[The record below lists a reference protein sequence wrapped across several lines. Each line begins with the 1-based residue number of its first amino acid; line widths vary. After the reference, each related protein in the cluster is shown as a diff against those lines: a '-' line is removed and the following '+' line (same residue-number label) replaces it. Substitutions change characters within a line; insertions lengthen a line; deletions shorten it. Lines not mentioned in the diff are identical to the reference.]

1 MKIICSRWPG
11 HWAAR
16 TSSRMATAVGV
27 AIAVSVSFAAARAE
41 TPVAPTPVAPAPVA
55 PAPVRDVLAPSLDA
69 RHVVFPASEELRALR
84 ARRIPGF
91 SRQTRLACSAC
102 HYGFP
107 QLTPFG
113 RLFKL
118 NGYTL
123 TGLKTIDAGD
133 TARSTLKLAPFPPI
147 SAMAVA
153 SLTNLST
160 ALPGTQN
167 NSTVFPDQLSVFL
180 AGEITP
186 RLGAFVQLTY
196 AAPDGSIGLDN
207 TEFRFADRT
216 HLFSQELLYGVTLN
230 NNPSMQDV
238 WNTVPAWS
246 FPFMTS
252 SVAPTPTAST
262 MVEGA
267 LGQQVVGL
275 GGYGLWHQLVYAEV
289 TAYRSAQQ
297 GVSAPLDASAS
308 NVAHDVIPYWRLALQ
323 HTFGPTY
330 VMLGTY
336 GLSARLYPTGVS
348 GATDLYSDAA
358 ADLQIERPVQKGV
371 IVVRSTFI
379 HESQTLDALV
389 TGDEPGAANLH
400 NTLKVFRANASYM
413 PSTRANFTLGY
424 FNTTGS
430 SDPLLYPSDP
440 ITGSENGS
448 PGSSG
453 GIGEFDFNA
462 WQNTRLGLQYTVYST
477 FNGGSN
483 SYDGAGRN
491 AKDNNALFLFA
502 WLAF

>member
-1 MKIICSRWPG
+1 MRNVDSRSTQCRG
-11 HWAAR
+11 AHAISGRTAR
-16 TSSRMATAVGV
+16 LALGVAV
-27 AIAVSVSFAAARAE
+27 AIAVSAAFATARAE
-41 TPVAPTPVAPAPVA
+41 TPGAPPPVP
-55 PAPVRDVLAPSLDA
+55 DVLLPYLDA
-69 RHVVFPASEELRALR
+69 RHVVLPASEELRALR

-91 SRQTRLACSAC
+91 SRQTKLACSAC

-123 TGLKTIDAGD
+123 TGLATIDAGD
-133 TARSTLKLAPFPPI
+133 STSSTLKLAPFPPV
-147 SAMAVA
+147 SAMAVTSYTHLA
-153 SLTNLST
+153 STI
-160 ALPGTQN
+160 PGTQN
-167 NSTVFPDQLSVFL
+167 NSVVFPDQLSVFL

-186 RLGAFVQLTY
+186 KLGAFVQLTY

-230 NNPSMQDV
+230 NNPTMQDV
-238 WNTVPAWS
+238 WNTVPAWG
-246 FPFMTS
+246 FPFMSS
-252 SVAPTPTAST
+252 SVAPTPAAST
-262 MVEGA
+262 IVEGA

-275 GGYGLWHQLVYAEV
+275 GGYGLWHQLLYAEV

-297 GVSAPLDASAS
+297 GVPAPLDGSAS
-308 NVAHDVIPYWRLALQ
+308 NVAHNVIPYWRVALQ
-323 HTFGPTY
+323 HKFGQSY
-330 VMLGTY
+330 AMLGTY

-348 GATDLYSDAA
+348 GATNQYTDAA
-358 ADLQIERPVQKGV
+358 ADLQIERPVQQGV

-389 TGDEPGAANLH
+389 TGDAPGAANLH

-424 FNTTGS
+424 FNTSGS
-430 SDPLLYPSDP
+430 GDALLYPSSP
-440 ITGSENGS
+440 ITGFANGS
-448 PGSSG
+448 PASSG

-462 WQNTRLGLQYTVYST
+462 WQNTRLGLQYTLYGK
-477 FNGGSN
+477 FNGASS
-483 SYDGAGRN
+483 SYDGAGRS

-502 WLAF
+502 WVAF

>member
-1 MKIICSRWPG
+1 MTIFCSRRQ
-11 HWAAR
+11 AVRR
-16 TSSRMATAVGV
+16 TGIVGSTTSRVVSLALV
-27 AIAVSVSFAAARAE
+27 AIAVSLSSMAARAE
-41 TPVAPTPVAPAPVA
+41 TGDVPAP
-55 PAPVRDVLAPSLDA
+55 PPPIRDALLPYLDA
-69 RHVVFPASEELRALR
+69 RHVALPASAELRALR
-84 ARRIPGF
+84 SRRIPGF
-91 SRQTRLACSAC
+91 SRQTKLACSAC

-123 TGLKTIDAGD
+123 TGLTTIDAGD
-133 TARSTLKLAPFPPI
+133 TSRSSLKLAPFPPI

-153 SLTNLST
+153 SLTHLST

-167 NSTVFPDQLSVFL
+167 NSAVFPDQLSVFL

-216 HLFSQELLYGVTLN
+216 HLFSQELLFGVTLN

-238 WNTVPAWS
+238 WNTAPAWS

-252 SVAPTPTAST
+252 SVAPTPAAST

-267 LGQQVVGL
+267 L
-275 GGYGLWHQLVYAEV
+275 
-289 TAYRSAQQ
+289 AQQ

-308 NVAHDVIPYWRLALQ
+308 NVAHNVIPYWRVALQ
-323 HTFGPTY
+323 HKFGPTY

-336 GLSARLYPTGVS
+336 GLSARLYPTGIS
-348 GATDLYSDAA
+348 GATDLYTDAA
-358 ADLQIERPVQKGV
+358 ADLQIERPVGQGV
-371 IVVRSTFI
+371 IIFRSSFI
-379 HESQTLDALV
+379 HESPTLDALAS
-389 TGDEPGAANLH
+389 GDEPGASNLH
-400 NTLKVFRANASYM
+400 NTLKAFRANASFM
-413 PSTRANFTLGY
+413 PSTRANLTLGY
-424 FNTTGS
+424 FNTTGT

-440 ITGSENGS
+440 ITGSANGS
-448 PGSSG
+448 PQSYG
-453 GIGEFDFNA
+453 GVGEFDFNA
-462 WQNTRLGLQYTVYST
+462 WQNTRLGLQYTVYGK
-477 FNGGSN
+477 FNGASN

-491 AKDNNALFLFA
+491 ATDNNTLFLFA
-502 WLAF
+502 WVAF

>member
-1 MKIICSRWPG
+1 MTNACVRRRDRSSAHRTFRI
-11 HWAAR
+11 AA
-16 TSSRMATAVGV
+16 ALVA
-27 AIAVSVSFAAARAE
+27 AIAVSASFAAARAE
-41 TPVAPTPVAPAPVA
+41 TPGEPK
-55 PAPVRDVLAPSLDA
+55 PVRDALLPYLDA
-69 RHVVFPASEELRALR
+69 RRVALPASEEIRALR

-91 SRQTRLACSAC
+91 SRQTKLACSAC

-123 TGLKTIDAGD
+123 TGLTTINAGD
-133 TARSTLKLAPFPPI
+133 TSRESLKLAPFPPI

-153 SLTNLST
+153 SITHLST
-160 ALPGTQN
+160 LLPGTQN

-230 NNPSMQDV
+230 NNPTMQDV

-297 GVSAPLDASAS
+297 GVSAPLDGSAS
-308 NVAHDVIPYWRLALQ
+308 NVAHNVIPYWRLALQ
-323 HTFGPTY
+323 HSFGPTY

-348 GATDLYSDAA
+348 GTTDQYTDAA
-358 ADLQIERPVQKGV
+358 ADLQIERPVKLGV
-371 IVVRSTFI
+371 VVFRSTFI

-389 TGDEPGAANLH
+389 TADEPGAANLH

-424 FNTTGS
+424 FNTTGT
-430 SDPLLYPSDP
+430 SDQLLYPDDP
-440 ITGSENGS
+440 ITGSATGS
-448 PGSSG
+448 PRSSG

-462 WQNTRLGLQYTVYST
+462 WQNTRLGLQYTVYDK
-477 FNGGSN
+477 FNGGSS

-491 AKDNNALFLFA
+491 ASDNNALFLFV

>member
-1 MKIICSRWPG
+1 MTIFCSRRQ
-11 HWAAR
+11 AVRRAR
-16 TSSRMATAVGV
+16 IVGSTTSRVAILAVV
-27 AIAVSVSFAAARAE
+27 AIAVSLSSLAARAE
-41 TPVAPTPVAPAPVA
+41 TGEVPAP
-55 PAPVRDVLAPSLDA
+55 PPPIRDALLPYLDA
-69 RHVVFPASEELRALR
+69 RHVALPASAELRALR
-84 ARRIPGF
+84 SRRIPGF
-91 SRQTRLACSAC
+91 SRQTKLACSAC

-123 TGLKTIDAGD
+123 TGLTTIDAGD
-133 TARSTLKLAPFPPI
+133 TSRSSLKLAPFPPI

-153 SLTNLST
+153 SLTHLTT

-167 NSTVFPDQLSVFL
+167 NSAVFPDQLSVFL

-216 HLFSQELLYGVTLN
+216 HLFSQELLFGVTLN
-230 NNPSMQDV
+230 NNPTMQDV

-252 SVAPTPTAST
+252 SAAPTPTAST

-297 GVSAPLDASAS
+297 GVSSPLDGSGG
-308 NVAHDVIPYWRLALQ
+308 NVAHNVIPYWRVALQ
-323 HTFGPTY
+323 HKFGPTY
-330 VMLGTY
+330 FMLGTY
-336 GLSARLYPTGVS
+336 GLSARLYPTGIS
-348 GATDLYSDAA
+348 GPTDQYSDAA
-358 ADLQIERPVQKGV
+358 ADLQIEQPVNQGV
-371 IVVRSTFI
+371 VVVRSTFI
-379 HESQTLDALV
+379 HESQTLNALV
-389 TGDEPGAANLH
+389 IGDEPGASNLH

-413 PSTRANFTLGY
+413 PSTRATFTLGY
-424 FNTTGS
+424 FNTTGT
-430 SDPLLYPSDP
+430 SDLLLYPSDP
-440 ITGSENGS
+440 ITGSAIGS
-448 PGSSG
+448 PQSYG

-462 WQNTRLGLQYTVYST
+462 WQNTRLGLQYTVYGK
-477 FNGGSN
+477 FNGASN

-491 AKDNNALFLFA
+491 ATDNNTLFLFA
-502 WLAF
+502 WVAF